1 MSTNLSPLS
10 NMNCDVAVIGGG
22 PGGAALAT
30 FLARAGHRCTIF
42 EQAKFPRYHIGESL
56 IPHTHGIFE
65 RLGLLPQLRASC
77 FPVKHSVRF
86 VSHNGKES
94 VPFYFSETIHGERAR
109 TWQVERSQ
117 FDCMML
123 DHARANGVEIHEQIS
138 IDKVIFE
145 NAQAAGLQVV
155 SGDGSRADVSAKV
168 VVDASGRACVIGR
181 QLGLR
186 SPLPELRKASV
197 WGYFRGGKR
206 LPGIDAGETT
216 MFLIPGGGWFWYIP
230 LPDDIVSVGI
240 VADPEYVFLLSDD
253 MEDAFTRE
261 VALCAPLA
269 DRLSAAERVGPVR
282 GSRHL
287 AYLNRQTCG
296 DGWVMIGDARAFLD
310 PIYSSGLYLALGSAE
325 LAAQCIDDAL
335 KNDDVSAAR
344 LGRFEPALWKGVD
357 VVRRLIHAFYDPAFS
372 FPKFAERF
380 PEHRAALI
388 DCLVGDVIKDMSA
401 FTAALA
407 QMTPPPPAVGLQ
419 HREIV
424 RTDPGRRAERLRAS
438 KSMIIGPKQESPGAG
453 FKTNLHWEKTTDLKS
468 L

>member
-1 MSTNLSPLS
+1 MTNPERLIVS
-10 NMNCDVAVIGGG
+10 NQSYDVAVIGGG
-22 PGGAALAT
+22 PAGAALAT
-30 FLARAGHRCTIF
+30 FLARSGHRCVIF
-42 EQAKFPRYHIGESL
+42 EQSTFPRYHIGESL

-65 RLGLLPQLRASC
+65 RLGLLPQLRASA

-86 VSHNGKES
+86 VSHSGKES
-94 VPFYFSETIHGERAR
+94 VPFYFSETIPGERAR

-123 DHARANGVEIHEQIS
+123 NHARANGVEVHERVG
-138 IDKVIFE
+138 IDKVLFE
-145 NAQAAGLQVV
+145 DRRAVGVQIV
-155 SGDGSRADVSAKV
+155 SEGGARADVCSNV
-168 VVDASGRACVIGR
+168 VVDASGRSCVIGR

-206 LPGIDAGETT
+206 LSGIDAGETT

-230 LPDDIVSVGI
+230 LPDDIVSVGL
-240 VADPEYVFLLSDD
+240 VADPEYVFSESDD
-253 MEDAFTRE
+253 MEAAFTRE
-261 VALCAPLA
+261 VARCTPLA
-269 DRLSAAERVGPVR
+269 DRLSAAQRVGPVR

-325 LAAQCIDDAL
+325 LAARCIEDAL
-335 KNDDVSAAR
+335 RNRDVSAVR
-344 LGRFEPALWKGVD
+344 LGAFEPALWKGVD
-357 VVRRLIHAFYDPAFS
+357 VVRRLIHAFYDPNFS
-372 FPKFAERF
+372 FPRFAERF

-388 DCLVGDVIKDMSA
+388 DCLVGDVIKDMST

-407 QMTPPPPAVGLQ
+407 QMTPPPPPLGSNLGNAREPAV
-419 HREIV
+419 
-424 RTDPGRRAERLRAS
+424 A
-438 KSMIIGPKQESPGAG
+438 GPHCDCSI
-453 FKTNLHWEKTTDLKS
+453 
-468 L
+468 

>member
-1 MSTNLSPLS
+1 MNTTNLSEIA
-10 NMNCDVAVIGGG
+10 NRDYDVAVIGGG

-30 FLARAGHRCTIF
+30 FLARAGHRCVVF

-56 IPHTHGIFE
+56 IPHTYGIFD
-65 RLGLLPQLRASC
+65 RLGLLPQLRASA

-86 VSHNGKES
+86 VSDSGKES
-94 VPFYFSETIHGERAR
+94 VPFYFSETLPGDRAR

-123 DHARANGVEIHEQIS
+123 DHARANGVEVHEQLGIE
-138 IDKVIFE
+138 KVLFDGERAIGV
-145 NAQAAGLQVV
+145 QIV
-155 SGDGSRADVSAKV
+155 SNGSRADVHSKV
-168 VVDASGRACVIGR
+168 VVDASGRGCVIGR

-186 SPLPELRKASV
+186 TPLPELRKASV

-230 LPDDIVSVGI
+230 LPDDVVSVGL
-240 VADPEYVFLLSDD
+240 VADPEYVFSESDD
-253 MEDAFTRE
+253 MEAAFTCE
-261 VALCAPLA
+261 VKKCEPLA
-269 DRLSAAERVGPVR
+269 DRLSAAQRVGPVR

-296 DGWVMIGDARAFLD
+296 DGWVMIGDARTFLD

-325 LAAQCIDDAL
+325 LAAGCIDDAL
-335 KNDDVSAAR
+335 KNNDLSAAR
-344 LGRFEPALWKGVD
+344 LGAFEPALWKGVD
-357 VVRRLIHAFYDPAFS
+357 VVRRLIHAFYDPNFS
-372 FPKFAERF
+372 FPKFAKQF

-401 FTAALA
+401 FTAALE
-407 QMTPPPPAVGLQ
+407 QMTPPPPPLG
-419 HREIV
+419 
-424 RTDPGRRAERLRAS
+424 S
-438 KSMIIGPKQESPGAG
+438 
-453 FKTNLHWEKTTDLKS
+453 NLPPAPALVS
-468 L
+468 S

>member
-1 MSTNLSPLS
+1 MTTSFSLGSS
-10 NMNCDVAVIGGG
+10 DKYDVAVIGGG

-30 FLARAGHRCTIF
+30 FLARQGRRCVIF
-42 EQAKFPRYHIGESL
+42 EQSKFPRYHIGESL
-56 IPHTHGIFE
+56 IPHTYGIFE
-65 RLGLLPQLRASC
+65 RLGFLEQLRASA

-86 VSHNGKES
+86 VSWRKGHES
-94 VPFYFSETIHGERAR
+94 VPFYFSETIPGERAR

-123 DHARANGVEIHEQIS
+123 DHARANGVEVHEEVT
-138 IDKVIFE
+138 IDQVLFE
-145 NAQAAGLQVV
+145 GDRAEGVRIVPRNGAAMEVK
-155 SGDGSRADVSAKV
+155 SKV

-186 SPLPELRKASV
+186 EALPELRKASV
-197 WGYFRGGKR
+197 WGYYRGGKR

-230 LPDDIVSVGI
+230 LPDDVVSVGL
-240 VADPEYVFLLSDD
+240 VADPEYVFSDSDD
-253 MEDAFTRE
+253 MTAALTRE
-261 VALCAPLA
+261 VDLCGPLA
-269 DRLSAAERVGPVR
+269 GRLSMAERVGPVR

-296 DGWVMIGDARAFLD
+296 NGWVMIGDARAFLD

-325 LAAQCIDDAL
+325 LAADCIEDAL
-335 KNDDVSAAR
+335 ESNDVTAGR
-344 LGRFEPALWKGVD
+344 LGRFEPALWRGVD
-357 VVRRLIHAFYDPAFS
+357 VVRRLIHAFYDPNFS
-372 FPKFAERF
+372 FPKFAERY

-407 QMTPPPPAVGLQ
+407 EMTPPPPPLGSTLPVSA
-419 HREIV
+419 
-424 RTDPGRRAERLRAS
+424 AEELA
-438 KSMIIGPKQESPGAG
+438 EV
-453 FKTNLHWEKTTDLKS
+453 
-468 L
+468 

>member
-1 MSTNLSPLS
+1 MNTNPSSLSTTNH
-10 NMNCDVAVIGGG
+10 DVAVIGGG

-30 FLARAGHRCTIF
+30 FLARAGHRCVIF
-42 EQAKFPRYHIGESL
+42 EQAQFPRYHIGESL
-56 IPHTHGIFE
+56 IPHTHGIFD
-65 RLGLLPQLRASC
+65 RLGLLPKLRASA

-86 VSHNGKES
+86 VSDSGKES
-94 VPFYFSETIHGERAR
+94 VPFYFSETIPGERAR

-117 FDCMML
+117 FDTMML
-123 DHARANGVEIHEQIS
+123 DHARANGVEVHEQTS
-138 IDKVIFE
+138 IDKVLF
-145 NAQAAGLQVV
+145 
-155 SGDGSRADVSAKV
+155 DGGRAVGVQTVSADGTRAEVRSKV
-168 VVDASGRACVIGR
+168 VVDASGRACIIGR

-186 SPLPELRKASV
+186 SPLPELRKASA

-230 LPDDIVSVGI
+230 LPDDMVSVGI
-240 VADPEYVFLLSDD
+240 VADPEYVFSESDD
-253 MEDAFTRE
+253 MEAAFTRE
-261 VALCAPLA
+261 VAKCAPLA
-269 DRLSAAERVGPVR
+269 DRLSAATRVGPVR

-335 KNDDVSAAR
+335 KNNDVSAAR
-344 LGRFEPALWKGVD
+344 LGAFEPALWKGVD
-357 VVRRLIHAFYDPAFS
+357 VVRRLIHAFYDPNFS
-372 FPKFAERF
+372 FPKFAARF

-407 QMTPPPPAVGLQ
+407 EMTPPPPPLGSNIAKSSAPEL
-419 HREIV
+419 
-424 RTDPGRRAERLRAS
+424 AS
-438 KSMIIGPKQESPGAG
+438 V
-453 FKTNLHWEKTTDLKS
+453 
-468 L
+468 

>member
-1 MSTNLSPLS
+1 MHLNPSSPCHTNH
-10 NMNCDVAVIGGG
+10 DVAVIGGG

-30 FLARAGHRCTIF
+30 FLARKGHRCVIF

-65 RLGLLPQLRASC
+65 RLGLLPQLGASA

-86 VSHNGKES
+86 VSHSGKES
-94 VPFYFSETIHGERAR
+94 VPFYFSETIPGERAR

-117 FDCMML
+117 FDCLML
-123 DHARANGVEIHEQIS
+123 DHARANGVEVHE
-138 IDKVIFE
+138 KVGIKKVLFE
-145 NAQAAGLQVV
+145 NGRALGVRVV
-155 SGDGSRADVSAKV
+155 FGNGSHTDVNAKV

-181 QLGLR
+181 QLGLLH
-186 SPLPELRKASV
+186 PLPELRKASV

-230 LPDDIVSVGI
+230 LPDDVVSVGI
-240 VADPEYVFLLSDD
+240 VADPEYVFSQSDE
-253 MEDAFTRE
+253 MEAAFMRE
-261 VALCAPLA
+261 VALCRPLA
-269 DRLSAAERVGPVR
+269 ERLAKAERVGGVH

-325 LAAQCIDDAL
+325 LAAQCIDEAL
-335 KNDDVSAAR
+335 HCGDVSAAR
-344 LGRFEPALWKGVD
+344 LGSFEPALWKGVD

-372 FPKFAERF
+372 FPKFAKRF

-407 QMTPPPPAVGLQ
+407 QMTPPPVPLGSNIA
-419 HREIV
+419 
-424 RTDPGRRAERLRAS
+424 
-438 KSMIIGPKQESPGAG
+438 K
-453 FKTNLHWEKTTDLKS
+453 
-468 L
+468 